1 LDFLIGF
8 SGVMA
13 AGALVWISVAL
24 VGAILLGGAVA
35 GVFGSIFFGMSRL
48 GKVAERWDAEG
59 KTEAGPR
66 QQFRSPLS

>member
-1 LDFLIGF
+1 LDLLIGF

-13 AGALVWISVAL
+13 AGALVWITVAL

-48 GKVAERWDAEG
+48 ARIAD
-59 KTEAGPR
+59 R
-66 QQFRSPLS
+66 RRPLP

>member
-48 GKVAERWDAEG
+48 GKVAERWQSDSE
-59 KTEAGPR
+59 R
-66 QQFRSPLS
+66 D